1 MYSRY
6 IYKCLI
12 MTRKSTWTTEE
23 LENLTKL
30 ENHRIMFD
38 GYEFY
43 WVSKIKDTWE
53 RHYILNFKYKKKAF
67 SYLRY
72 NIWKWEK
79 ELLNRKN
86 ILENN
91 TSYKD
96 LEKIVDVQVKTHK
109 IVNSSFPTIEKINHI
124 RLVNKDITAL
134 ELSHLL
140 NLQPSIIYRHI
151 RNLKSRSTLL
161 CA

>member
-1 MYSRY
+1 
-6 IYKCLI
+6 

-53 RHYILNFKYKKKAF
+53 RHYILNFKHKKKAF
-67 SYLRY
+67 HYLKY
-72 NIWKWEK
+72 NIDKWEK
-79 ELLNRKN
+79 ELFNRKN
-86 ILENN
+86 ILKNK

-96 LEKIVDVQVKTHK
+96 LERILDVQVKTHK
-109 IVNSSFPTIEKINHI
+109 IVNSSFPTIERINHI

-140 NLQPSIIYRHI
+140 NLQTSIIYRHL
-151 RNLKSRSTLL
+151 RTLKDRGTLL